1 MTNIDHPLFSDT
13 SPTYET
19 TLPYFASIHPSP
31 IQPTVAD
38 ISAIRAL
45 ASLVSRRS
53 AALLAASVFSLWE
66 LRHETQAEYIESVA
80 EAKAVS
86 GADTH
91 FVAEAAVEN
100 ALLRTKVAFNG
111 SVIERYPGYLS
122 NCQQYINELVSTSAH
137 AGAVD
142 LVPALESSILGA
154 AVALACVRAEQGS

>member
-1 MTNIDHPLFSDT
+1 LTPPLSDT

-19 TLPYFASIHPSP
+19 TLPYFATVHPSP
-31 IQPTVAD
+31 IKPTVAD
-38 ISAIRAL
+38 IVAIRTL

-53 AALLAASVFSLWE
+53 SALLAASVFSLWE

-80 EAKAVS
+80 DAKDVN
-86 GADTH
+86 DTDIH

-100 ALLRTKVAFNG
+100 ALPRTKVAFNG
-111 SVIERYPGYLS
+111 SVIERYPGYLP

-154 AVALACVRAEQGS
+154 AVALACVATAEQDL